1 MEKRKYN
8 LEYYVFDFGW
18 VFIKTSADICDLLRF
33 CKYLKKLYPDT
44 HYRVV
49 KVIEIN

>member
-1 MEKRKYN
+1 MNKTRYR

-18 VFIKTSADICDLLRF
+18 CFLRKSNDICDLLCL
-33 CKYLKKLYPDT
+33 CKYLKKLNPNT
-44 HYRVV
+44 HFRVV

>member
-1 MEKRKYN
+1 MKKVRYR

-18 VFIKTSADICDLLRF
+18 SSLRKSNDICQLLSF
-33 CKYLKKLYPDT
+33 SKYLKKLYPDT
-44 HYRVV
+44 HFRVV